1 MRGSTVGQ
9 IDALYNHSG
18 IAQQGCSKH
27 EAKDTARE
35 GGAQSWSDIGRKIG
49 IFSEGTADR
58 YRDVWRSA
66 FEHAKSEY
74 GIKDVEKLSPEA
86 VQGYLES
93 RVEQGVAYNTYQ
105 VDAAA
110 LAKLEQTLNRYSEA
124 HDRGNTYDFRSAIAE
139 TRAEA
144 SSLSKFDSSRAYE
157 DARGLVAA
165 VSDRDH
171 QLTAAVQLESGSR
184 IHEAS
189 LIKPDQLQGYTSD
202 PTTGE
207 QKGVISYQGKGG
219 KMGEHLVSKDTYQA
233 LEQRIQERGE
243 FRIDKDAYRD
253 SLRDAAAETGQSYT
267 SSHGLRWNY
276 AQDRFKE
283 IQEHGGS
290 YEKALA
296 QVSQE
301 MGHERAS
308 ITEHYLR

>member
-9 IDALYNHSG
+9 IAALYKHSG
-18 IAQQGCSKH
+18 IAQQGSSKH
-27 EAKDTARE
+27 EAKEIARE
-35 GGAQSWSDIGRKIG
+35 GGAQSWSDIGREIG
-49 IFSEGTADR
+49 VFSEGTADR

-66 FEHAKSEY
+66 FAFAKSEY
-74 GIKDVEKLSPEA
+74 GIKDLEKLTPAA

-93 RVEQGVAYNTYQ
+93 RVEQGVAYSTYQ

-110 LAKLEQTLNRYSEA
+110 LAKLEQALNRYSET

-144 SSLSKFDSSRAYE
+144 SSLSRFDSSRAYADPRGVV
-157 DARGLVAA
+157 DAI
-165 VSDRDH
+165 SNRDH
-171 QLTAAVQLESGSR
+171 QITAAVQLESGSR

-189 LIKPDQLQGYTSD
+189 LIKPDQLQGYRPD

-207 QKGVISYQGKGG
+207 QRGVIAYQGKGG

-243 FRIDKDAYRD
+243 YRIDKDAYRD
-253 SLRDAAAETGQSYT
+253 SIKAAAEATGQDYNG
-267 SSHGLRWNY
+267 SHGLRWSY
-276 AQDRFKE
+276 AQERFAQ

-290 YEKALA
+290 YEQALA

>member
-1 MRGSTVGQ
+1 VYK
-9 IDALYNHSG
+9 LSG
-18 IAQQGCSKH
+18 ISEIGSSKH
-27 EAKDTARE
+27 EAKESARE
-35 GGAQSWSDIGRKIG
+35 GGAQSWADIGGKIG
-49 IFSEGTADR
+49 IYSEGTADR
-58 YRDVWRSA
+58 YRDVWRA
-66 FEHAKSEY
+66 ALDYAKADY
-74 GIKDVEKLSPEA
+74 GIKDIEKITPE
-86 VQGYLES
+86 VIQNYLES
-93 RVEQGVAYNTYQ
+93 RVEQGIAHSTYGTE
-105 VDAAA
+105 AAA
-110 LAKLEQTLNRYSEA
+110 LGKLEVALNRYSEA

-202 PTTGE
+202 PTSGE

-219 KMGEHLVSKDTYQA
+219 KMGEHLVSPGTYQA

-253 SLRDAAAETGQSYT
+253 SLRDAAAETGQKYT

-276 AQDRFKE
+276 AQERFQQ

>member
-1 MRGSTVGQ
+1 MRGTTFKQ
-9 IDALYNHSG
+9 IERLYEGSG
-18 IAQQGCSKH
+18 INAIGESKH
-27 EAKDTARE
+27 ADKEAARE
-35 GGAQSWSDIGRKIG
+35 GGAQTWQEIGREVRIY
-49 IFSEGTADR
+49 SYGTADT

-66 FEHAKSEY
+66 FDHAKTEH
-74 GIKDVEKLSPEA
+74 GIKDVEKLTPEA
-86 VQGYLES
+86 VQSYLES
-93 RVEQGVAYNTYQ
+93 RVEQGVAHSTYQ
-105 VDAAA
+105 KEAAA
-110 LAKLEQTLNRYSEA
+110 LGKLEQALNRYSEA

-139 TRAEA
+139 SRAEA
-144 SSLSKFDSSRAYE
+144 HTLSKFDSSRAYE

-207 QKGVISYQGKGG
+207 QKGVIFYQGKGG

-253 SLRDAAAETGQSYT
+253 SLRDAAAETGQQYT

-276 AQDRFKE
+276 AQERFQQ

>member
-1 MRGSTVGQ
+1 LRGTTFKQ
-9 IDALYNHSG
+9 IERLYERSG
-18 IAQQGCSKH
+18 INAIGASKH
-27 EAKDTARE
+27 DAKEVARE
-35 GGAQSWSDIGRKIG
+35 GGAQTWQEIGREVRIY
-49 IFSEGTADR
+49 SYGTADT

-66 FEHAKSEY
+66 LDFAKSEH
-74 GIKDVEKLSPEA
+74 GIKDVEKLTPEA

-93 RVEQGVAYNTYQ
+93 RVEQGVAHSTYQ
-105 VDAAA
+105 KEAAA

-144 SSLSKFDSSRAYE
+144 HTLSKFDSSRAYE

-171 QLTAAVQLESGSR
+171 QITAAVQLESGSR

-189 LIKPDQLQGYTSD
+189 LIKPDQLQGYRPD
-202 PTTGE
+202 PTTGD
-207 QKGVISYQGKGG
+207 QRGVIAYQGKGG
-219 KMGEHLVSKDTYQA
+219 KVGEHLVRPETYRA
-233 LEQRIQERGE
+233 IEQRISERGE
-243 FRIDKDAYRD
+243 YRIGKDAYRD
-253 SLRDAAAETGQSYT
+253 SLKAAAAATGQEYT
-267 SSHGLRWNY
+267 GSHGLRWSY
-276 AQDRFKE
+276 AQERFAQ
-283 IQEHGGS
+283 IQEHGDS

-301 MGHERAS
+301 MGHVRAS

>member
-9 IDALYNHSG
+9 IAALYKHSG
-18 IAQQGCSKH
+18 IAQQGSSKH
-27 EAKDTARE
+27 EAKEIARE
-35 GGAQSWSDIGRKIG
+35 GGAQSWSDIGREIG
-49 IFSEGTADR
+49 VFSEGTADR

-66 FEHAKSEY
+66 FEHAKTEHY
-74 GIKDVEKLSPEA
+74 IKDVEKLTPAA
-86 VQGYLES
+86 VQSYLQS
-93 RVEQGVAYNTYQ
+93 RVEQGVAHSTYQ
-105 VDAAA
+105 VEAAA
-110 LAKLEQTLNRYSEA
+110 LAKLEQALNRYSEA
-124 HDRGNTYDFRSAIAE
+124 HDRGNTYDFRSAISE
-139 TRAEA
+139 SRAEA
-144 SSLSKFDSSRAYE
+144 HTLSKFDSSRAYE

-189 LIKPDQLQGYTSD
+189 LIKPDQLQGYRPD
-202 PTTGE
+202 PTTGD
-207 QKGVISYQGKGG
+207 QRGVIAYQGKGG
-219 KMGEHLVSKDTYQA
+219 KMGEHLVSPGTYQA